1 MAQSQV
7 FQAIESTVYLY
18 GGHFQ
23 QNFPNWHYPQEQHQL
38 FEMIVVLQG
47 TETVFMGTRRCLLS
61 AGEAMII
68 TPETAHESFNFCGNR
83 LRFFC
88 FHFSV
93 GDLAL
98 KTQIIQNL
106 GNTVLA
112 ADTPLAQAAQRL
124 IQRFSALQA
133 AQQQPDWTL
142 NMEIAF
148 LEFMAVVS
156 QAPRVVAP
164 VAQLPEQQVILAQK
178 MATLLF
184 QEGPR
189 PQSFQA
195 VCAALNFS
203 TTYGHTVFKR
213 VYGITPSTYTKER
226 RFSRAKV
233 LLEIG
238 EKSMAEIAV
247 DLAFSSQAS
256 FSKQFK
262 LWSGM
267 TPSDFRQTQRR
278 HQSQANYLNQ

>member
-7 FQAIESTVYLY
+7 FQTIESTVYLY

-38 FEMIVVLQG
+38 FEMIVVLQ
-47 TETVFMGTRRCLLS
+47 ERRPCLWERGGAYYLRGS
-61 AGEAMII
+61 HDYH
-68 TPETAHESFNFCGNR
+68 PETAHESFNFCGNR

-133 AQQQPDWTL
+133 TQQQPDWTL

-148 LEFMAVVS
+148 CS
-156 QAPRVVAP
+156 SW
-164 VAQLPEQQVILAQK
+164 QLLVKHPESLHRWHNYQNSRSSWRKKWRRYYFRRGRDRSHFKPFVKDLILVRRMVILFLSACMGLRQVPTRK
-178 MATLLF
+178 NDVSAV
-184 QEGPR
+184 PR
-189 PQSFQA
+189 
-195 VCAALNFS
+195 CC
-203 TTYGHTVFKR
+203 
-213 VYGITPSTYTKER
+213 
-226 RFSRAKV
+226 
-233 LLEIG
+233 
-238 EKSMAEIAV
+238 
-247 DLAFSSQAS
+247 
-256 FSKQFK
+256 
-262 LWSGM
+262 
-267 TPSDFRQTQRR
+267 
-278 HQSQANYLNQ
+278 